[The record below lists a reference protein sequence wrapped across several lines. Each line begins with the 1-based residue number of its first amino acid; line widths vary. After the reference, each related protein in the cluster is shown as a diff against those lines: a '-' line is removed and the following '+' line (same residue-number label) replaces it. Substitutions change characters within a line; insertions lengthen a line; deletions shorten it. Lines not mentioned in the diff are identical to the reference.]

1 MEAPVTVNAPPS
13 GSVSFARTLME
24 PLRPMPLA
32 VSLPAVG
39 SRFSTVTLIVPLVED
54 SPSVTVY
61 VNVTT

>member
-1 MEAPVTVNAPPS
+1 
-13 GSVSFARTLME
+13 ME